1 MAFVT
6 DKEVLKP
13 GLIIFRRADVDHR
26 NWYCRVKLPKADRYK
41 TVSLKTSDINAAREL
56 AFDQDSDVR
65 FRLKHDVPVFNHPF
79 RTVAQEYLATQ
90 EARAKRGEISKE
102 RPKKLKAVI
111 EGALEDYVGSTQ
123 VHLIGDE
130 LWIGYPAWRHENGAG
145 RNKRNGVREISAE
158 KAAELDARDAAGRAR
173 AMDARGFRQF
183 RPPAAA
189 PTESRTVAFISDATI
204 RFEMSIFGAVMNY
217 AIKKRYVPASQ
228 RFDDRPKLK
237 TMRRDEFTLEEYRH
251 LHTVGRSWVKAAP
264 RPSSTWYRTVA
275 YNFILIMCNTGMR
288 PSEAK
293 NLRWRDITTGADRE
307 GQELVVMFVQGK
319 GKSRKLVAP
328 KSVGDYFER
337 IREATRKYRRDA
349 AKAKGAKTA
358 KDDEGAKAPDV
369 VFQPED
375 RVFTTVTGQP
385 AKSLYQALIEDLL
398 IKAKLREGAS
408 GVPRST
414 YCFRHTYA
422 TFRLAEGVDVY
433 FLAEQ
438 MGTSVKMIEEHYGHV
453 NTVKHADLVLQG
465 MHSWEPDAAVGEV
478 ATEDTKAA
486 RTPGA
491 RARTAEPGGKLR
503 RRRNA

>member
-6 DKEVLKP
+6 DKEEIKP

-41 TVSLKTSDINAAREL
+41 TVSLKTSDIGVARYMANE
-56 AFDQDSDVR
+56 QEIKVR
-65 FRLKHDVPVFNHPF
+65 VRLENDIPVFNHPF
-79 RTVAQEYLATQ
+79 RAVAKEYLATQ
-90 EARAKRGEISKE
+90 EARAKRGEISKD

-111 EGALEDYVGSTQ
+111 EGALEDYVGSIQ
-123 VHLIGDE
+123 VHRIGDE
-130 LWIGYPAWRHENGAG
+130 LWASYPAWRRENGAG
-145 RNKRNGVREISAE
+145 RNTRNGVREISAE
-158 KAAELDARDAAGRAR
+158 EAAELDARDAAARAR
-173 AMDARGFRQF
+173 AMEKRGFTKL
-183 RPPAAA
+183 RPSSPAPAKA
-189 PTESRTVAFISDATI
+189 RTVAFISDATI

-251 LHTVGRSWVKAAP
+251 LHTVARSWVKDAI

-293 NLRWRDITTGADRE
+293 NLRWRDITTGKDRD
-307 GQELVVMFVQGK
+307 GRELVVMFVQGK

-337 IREATRKYRRDA
+337 IREATREYRRQA
-349 AKAKGAKTA
+349 AEA
-358 KDDEGAKAPDV
+358 EGKEVPEV
-369 VFQPED
+369 EFRPED
-375 RVFTTVTGQP
+375 RVFTTVTGEP
-385 AKSLYQALIEDLL
+385 AKSLYQAMIEDLL

-465 MHSWEPDAAVGEV
+465 MGGWDPSAAVGDDQ
-478 ATEDTKAA
+478 ADATKAN
-486 RTPGA
+486 RTP
-491 RARTAEPGGKLR
+491 RAKTRTAEPSSKAR
-503 RRRNA
+503 RRKS

>member
-6 DKEVLKP
+6 DKEEIKP

-26 NWYCRVKLPKADRYK
+26 NWYCRIKLPKADRYK
-41 TVSLKTSDINAAREL
+41 TISLKTSDIGAARHL
-56 AFDQDSDVR
+56 AGEQEVEVR
-65 FRLKHDVPVFNHPF
+65 AMLKHDIPVFNHPF
-79 RTVAQEYLATQ
+79 RAVAKEYLATQ

-111 EGALEDYVGSTQ
+111 EGALEDYVGSIQ
-123 VHLIGDE
+123 VHRVGDE
-130 LWIGYPAWRHENGAG
+130 LWASYPAWRRENGAG
-145 RNKRNGVREISAE
+145 RNTRNGVREISAE
-158 KAAELDARDAAGRAR
+158 QAAELDARDAAGRAR
-173 AMDARGFRQF
+173 AMAKRGFTKL
-183 RPPAAA
+183 RPSAPRPAKARA
-189 PTESRTVAFISDATI
+189 VAFISDATI

-217 AIKKRYVPASQ
+217 AIKKRYAPASQ
-228 RFDDRPKLK
+228 RFEDRPKLK
-237 TMRRDEFTLEEYRH
+237 TMRRDEFTLEEYRR
-251 LHTVGRSWVKAAP
+251 LHTFAREKWLKDAI

-293 NLRWRDITTGADRE
+293 NLRWRDITTGTDRE
-307 GQELVVMFVQGK
+307 GRELVVLFVQGK

-337 IREATRKYRRDA
+337 IREATRQYRRD
-349 AKAKGAKTA
+349 TA
-358 KDDEGAKAPDV
+358 KEGEAVPEV
-369 VFQPED
+369 VFRPED
-375 RVFTTVTGQP
+375 RVFTTITGQP
-385 AKSLYQALIEDLL
+385 AKSLYQAMIEDLL

-465 MHSWEPDAAVGEV
+465 MGGWDPGAAVDEAKAAG
-478 ATEDTKAA
+478 AAKAA
-486 RTPGA
+486 RTP
-491 RARTAEPGGKLR
+491 RAKTRTAEPSGKLHR
-503 RRRNA
+503 RKS

>member
-6 DKEVLKP
+6 DKEEIKP
-13 GLIIFRRADVDHR
+13 GLIIFRRADVGHR

-41 TVSLKTSDINAAREL
+41 TVSLKTADIGVARHL
-56 AFDQDSDVR
+56 ANEQEVEVR
-65 FRLKHDVPVFNHPF
+65 AMLKHDIPVFNHPF
-79 RTVAQEYLATQ
+79 RAVAKEYLATQ

-111 EGALEDYVGSTQ
+111 EGALEDYVGSVQ
-123 VHLIGDE
+123 VHRVGDD
-130 LWIGYPAWRHENGAG
+130 LWASYPAWRRENGAG
-145 RNKRNGVREISAE
+145 RNTRNGVREVSAE
-158 KAAELDARDAAGRAR
+158 EAAELDARDAAARAR
-173 AMDARGFRQF
+173 AMAKRGFTKL
-183 RPPAAA
+183 RPKAIA
-189 PTESRTVAFISDATI
+189 PGKARTVAFISDATI

-237 TMRRDEFTLEEYRH
+237 TMRRDEFTLEEYRR
-251 LHTVGRSWVKAAP
+251 LHTVARSWVKDAI

-293 NLRWRDITTGADRE
+293 NLRWRDITTGKDRQ
-307 GQELVVMFVQGK
+307 GRELVILFVQGK

-337 IREATRKYRRDA
+337 IREATREYRRQA
-349 AKAKGAKTA
+349 AEA
-358 KDDEGAKAPDV
+358 EGREAPEV
-369 VFQPED
+369 EFRPED
-375 RVFTTVTGQP
+375 RVFTTVTGEP
-385 AKSLYQALIEDLL
+385 AKSLYQAMIEDLL

-465 MHSWEPDAAVGEV
+465 MGGWDSG
-478 ATEDTKAA
+478 ATVDEAQADTTKAK
-486 RTPGA
+486 RTS
-491 RARTAEPGGKLR
+491 RAKTRTAEPSGKAR
-503 RRRNA
+503 RRKS